1 MNPAVDML
9 THATKGIAA
18 RKELAELEFDLK
30 LLKAEFTLKAQ
41 GSNKEAREAW
51 AAEQL
56 EGKALP
62 VLIRE
67 KRAEA
72 ESWEAVVEAIKA
84 QIRIDLVV
92 ALGGNLTDDQAIH
105 RHIERMGEDPR
116 VASILDDEEV
126 LGNEH
131 EGLR

>member
-1 MNPAVDML
+1 MTLAQIDYAMK
-9 THATKGIAA
+9 AIQC
-18 RKELAELEFDLK
+18 RKELAELEFELK
-30 LLKAEFTLKAQ
+30 LLKAEFTLTAQ

-62 VLIRE
+62 VLIRD

-72 ESWEAVVEAIKA
+72 ESWEAVVDAIKA
-84 QIRIDLVV
+84 SQRIDLVV

-105 RHIERMGEDPR
+105 RHIERMEEDPR
-116 VASILDDEEV
+116 VTSILDDDDV

>member
-1 MNPAVDML
+1 MTLAQIDYAMK
-9 THATKGIAA
+9 AIQC
-18 RKELAELEFDLK
+18 RKELAELEL
-30 LLKAEFTLKAQ
+30 LLKEVKAGAAMKAE

-51 AAEQL
+51 VVDWLA
-56 EGKALP
+56 GKGFHERIP
-62 VLIRE
+62 R

-72 ESWEAVVEAIKA
+72 ESWEAVVDAIKA
-84 QIRIDLVV
+84 SHRIDLIV

-105 RHIERMGEDPR
+105 RHVERMEEDPY
-116 VASILDDEEV
+116 VTSILDDEEV